1 MKRIMQLLGIILI
14 ILVLS
19 NPGCQKKGADEKNQ
33 ASGQFTVGVSLL
45 TREHP
50 FYRELEAG
58 MLETAKKENIRLLI
72 DAGEW
77 DLVKHFNHVD
87 NFIVKQVNAII
98 LCPCDSKGIIPAI
111 DKANEAGIPV
121 FTSDI
126 RAMGG
131 NVVSHIAS
139 DNELG
144 GKMAGDYMVK
154 LLNGKGRVAIL
165 EQPNVETAI
174 MRVVGFKKAL
184 VDFSEIQ
191 VVAQL
196 NGEGVRDKGMRVME
210 DILQSHQQLDGVFA
224 INDESALGALA
235 AIEGANRKN
244 IYLIGFDAQ
253 PEALTAIQNGNVLV
267 ADVAQYPRKIAQL
280 TIETIAKY
288 LRGETVPPMVPVEVG
303 IIDRAALEQKTENLA
318 PEYQK

>member
-1 MKRIMQLLGIILI
+1 MKLI
-14 ILVLS
+14 IKILS
-19 NPGCQKKGADEKNQ
+19 LALFVIIIFSSGCQKKTDTRL
-33 ASGQFTVGVSLL
+33 TVGVSLL

-58 MLETAKKENIRLLI
+58 LLETAQKENIRLLI

-87 NFIVKQVNAII
+87 NFIVKQVDAII

-111 DKANEAGIPV
+111 EKANEAGIPV

-131 NVVSHIAS
+131 KIVSHIAS
-139 DNELG
+139 DNLLG
-144 GKMAGDYMVK
+144 GKLAGEYMMK
-154 LLNGKGRVAIL
+154 LLNGQGKVALI
-165 EQPNVETAI
+165 EQPITETAI
-174 MRVVGFKKAL
+174 LRAQGFN
-184 VDFSEIQ
+184 EIAAQ
-191 VVAQL
+191 YPDVEVVAQL
-196 NGEGVRDKGMRVME
+196 NGEGVRDKAMKVME
-210 DILQSHQQLDGVFA
+210 DILQSHRQLDGVFC

-235 AIEGANRKN
+235 AIEAAHRTN
-244 IYLIGFDAQ
+244 IHLIGFDAQ
-253 PEALTAIQNGNVLV
+253 PEALQAIRENRALI

-280 TIETIAKY
+280 TIEAISKHLKGIPVDAFI
-288 LRGETVPPMVPVEVG
+288 PVEVG
-303 IIDRAALEQKTENLA
+303 VIDKATLAKDDAQVA

>member
-1 MKRIMQLLGIILI
+1 MKKLMPILSTILMILI
-14 ILVLS
+14 LS
-19 NPGCQKKGADEKNQ
+19 NSGCQKKTTEDENQ
-33 ASGQFTVGVSLL
+33 TSGQFTVGVSLL

-58 MLETAKKENIRLLI
+58 MIETAQKENIRLLI
-72 DAGEW
+72 DTGEW

-87 NFIVKQVNAII
+87 NFIVKQVDAIV
-98 LCPCDSKGIIPAI
+98 LCPCDSRGIIPAI
-111 DKANEAGIPV
+111 DKANEAGVPV

-131 NVVSHIAS
+131 KVVSHIAS

-144 GKMAGDYMVK
+144 GKLAGDYMVK

-165 EQPNVETAI
+165 EEPNTETAI
-174 MRVVGFKKAL
+174 MRVIGFKKAL
-184 VDFSEIQ
+184 EAFPEIQ

-196 NGEGVRDKGMRVME
+196 NGGGVRDRGMRVME
-210 DILQSHQQLDGVFA
+210 DILQSHQQLNGVFA
-224 INDESALGALA
+224 VNDESALGALA
-235 AIEGANRKN
+235 AIEAASRKN
-244 IYLIGFDAQ
+244 IFLIGFDAQ
-253 PEALTAIQNGNVLV
+253 PEALTAIQNGNIFI

-288 LRGETVPPMVPVEVG
+288 LRGETVPELVPVEVE
-303 IIDRAALEQKTENLA
+303 IIDRSVLEQKSKELRG
-318 PEYQK
+318 EYRE

>member
-1 MKRIMQLLGIILI
+1 MKRFVHILASMLI
-14 ILVLS
+14 IFAMV
-19 NPGCQKKGADEKNQ
+19 NPGCQKRAADET
-33 ASGQFTVGVSLL
+33 APGSGQFTVGVSLL

-58 MLETAKKENIRLLI
+58 MLETANKENIRLLI

-131 NVVSHIAS
+131 KVVAHIAS

-144 GKMAGDYMVK
+144 GKLAGEYMVK
-154 LLNGKGRVAIL
+154 LLKGKGRVAIL

-184 VDFSEIQ
+184 AAYPEIQ

-235 AIEGANRKN
+235 AIEAANRKN
-244 IYLIGFDAQ
+244 ICLIGFDAQ
-253 PEALTAIQNGNVLV
+253 PEALLAIQNGNILV

-288 LRGETVPPMVPVEVG
+288 LRGETVPEMVPVEVG
-303 IIDRAALEQKTENLA
+303 IIDRAALAQKTDDLT